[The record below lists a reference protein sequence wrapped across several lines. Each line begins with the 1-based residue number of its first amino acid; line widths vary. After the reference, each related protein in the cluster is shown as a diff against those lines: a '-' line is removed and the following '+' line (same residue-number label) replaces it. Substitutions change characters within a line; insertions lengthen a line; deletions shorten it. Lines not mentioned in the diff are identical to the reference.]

1 MQPIRRLLTLAA
13 LAAALSAA
21 SPAIAGSP
29 TQFLESKHG
38 KLDPLLADT
47 GGNQKKI
54 VRIINQML
62 DFPTLCK
69 NSLGKHWDERS
80 EAERKEFT
88 ETLHALIEKNV
99 INRLSDTRDHTV
111 SYQSEEITG
120 NRASVVTIVSS
131 GEGPRAE
138 QTEIMYKLRKNG
150 NKWIVIDMVTDGVS
164 LVSNYRSQFHKI
176 ITQDGW
182 ATLMQKM
189 KDKLAEQ

>member
-13 LAAALSAA
+13 LAAALTAA
-21 SPAIAGSP
+21 STAMAGSP
-29 TQFLESKHG
+29 TQFLESKHN
-38 KLDPLLADT
+38 KLDPLLANT
-47 GGNQKKI
+47 SGNEKKI
-54 VRIINQML
+54 ARIVNQML

-69 NSLGKHWDERS
+69 DSLGKHWEERS
-80 EAERKEFT
+80 KAERKEFT

-99 INRLSDTRDHTV
+99 INRLADTRDHTV

-131 GEGPRAE
+131 GDGPRAQ

-150 NKWIVIDMVTDGVS
+150 NKWIVVDMVTDGVS